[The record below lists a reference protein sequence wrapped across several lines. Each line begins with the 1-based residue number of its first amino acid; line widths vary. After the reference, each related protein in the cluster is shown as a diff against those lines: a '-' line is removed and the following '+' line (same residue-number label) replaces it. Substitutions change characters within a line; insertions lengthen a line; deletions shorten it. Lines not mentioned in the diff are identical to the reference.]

1 MQILTNINLE
11 KNELLN
17 AIIHR
22 VTSDPTVNS
31 KNQGMLIYNTTDKK
45 LKYYNG
51 TEWIVIGA
59 SSGGGSISIDT
70 TITDTSTNDNA
81 AGSKAV
87 VDYVKSSISTYSAV
101 INQINSVS
109 NNSVLKVNSSGA
121 VSGISVDTT
130 VTKNSTKLITS
141 GAVYNAINDV
151 IALNR
156 VIETNPKL
164 TSSSGK
170 ATWTISLDHNNKAL
184 VQIYEVSTNEVIF
197 ASIKD
202 TASSIEITFNGV
214 DGNISA
220 GTYSAVIIY

>member
-59 SSGGGSISIDT
+59 SSGGGS
-70 TITDTSTNDNA
+70 
-81 AGSKAV
+81 
-87 VDYVKSSISTYSAV
+87 
-101 INQINSVS
+101 INSVS

>member
-1 MQILTNINLE
+1 MQVLTNINLE

-59 SSGGGSISIDT
+59 SSGGSISIDT

-87 VDYVKSSISTYSAV
+87 VDYVKSAISTYSAV

-109 NNSVLKVNSSGA
+109 NDSVLKVNSSGA
-121 VSGISVDTT
+121 ISGIGVDTT
-130 VTKNSTKLITS
+130 VTKNSKKLITS
-141 GAVYNAINDV
+141 DAVYSAINDV
-151 IALNR
+151 IVLNR

-170 ATWTISLDHNNKAL
+170 ATWTISLDHTNKAL